1 MDRNQGGTQPQIR
14 GKSPLAGS
22 SIRANNFEPLSAIPL
37 RAAKIITRQ
46 RHATAVKP
54 AVKPVTG
61 HLEQYA
67 QLRSQNIRLHKENE
81 ELRKSMQ
88 RFHSKIMRQEGA
100 NEALVKVVQ
109 DLRIST
115 GLGESSSSTDQT
127 SNQSEIDRRKKSG
140 ETQERK
146 STISFLA
153 EAMGRLYYTLFAP
166 RTAKRQRQRHRAG
179 APNYIGQRRSRT
191 HRS

>member
-1 MDRNQGGTQPQIR
+1 MNQGGTRRQIR
-14 GKSPLAGS
+14 GESPLAGS
-22 SIRANNFEPLSAIPL
+22 SIKANFFAPLPASTL

-46 RHATAVKP
+46 RPAKAAKP
-54 AVKPVTG
+54 AAKPVIG

-67 QLRSQNIRLHKENE
+67 QLRSQNLRLHKENE

-109 DLRIST
+109 DLRVCNE
-115 GLGESSSSTDQT
+115 LGESSSSTDQT
-127 SNQSEIDRRKKSG
+127 SNQSEIGGKKKSG

-153 EAMGRLYYTLFAP
+153 DAMGRLYYTLFAP
-166 RTAKRQRQRHRAG
+166 RTARRQRQRHQVG
-179 APNYIGQRRSRT
+179 APNYIRQRRSLT